1 MACTS
6 IDWNAVGAVSTVAA
20 TLVALWLGMLGM
32 WHLRKDAEQRDRDAK
47 MRGRVAL
54 AMQVPE
60 IARLVALF
68 DRIEEQY
75 VAMKQPGGN
84 IRSHALRLGQL
95 VPAITSNLK
104 DKQIQDFLDMP
115 DHLRY
120 NLPTV
125 IHALPAIAAYA
136 SQMKPRAFS
145 AGADSKTMEAFLAAV
160 DDALDYTRSCGVDFR
175 AAYDYAIEHLMPM
188 QHKNMKE
195 HFDKQGDQ
203 RLSPPES

>member
-104 DKQIQDFLDMP
+104 DKLNRP
-115 DHLRY
+115 
-120 NLPTV
+120 
-125 IHALPAIAAYA
+125 
-136 SQMKPRAFS
+136 
-145 AGADSKTMEAFLAAV
+145 G
-160 DDALDYTRSCGVDFR
+160 FR
-175 AAYDYAIEHLMPM
+175 GGYLV
-188 QHKNMKE
+188 
-195 HFDKQGDQ
+195 
-203 RLSPPES
+203 

>member
-1 MACTS
+1 
-6 IDWNAVGAVSTVAA
+6 
-20 TLVALWLGMLGM
+20 
-32 WHLRKDAEQRDRDAK
+32 
-47 MRGRVAL
+47 
-54 AMQVPE
+54 
-60 IARLVALF
+60 LF
-68 DRIEEQY
+68 DLFIAPFSQELEPPQI
-75 VAMKQPGGN
+75 PG
-84 IRSHALRLGQL
+84 RF
-95 VPAITSNLK
+95 
-104 DKQIQDFLDMP
+104 KQIQDFLDMP